1 MKKLLKISLKNTLLI
16 YLFVVIFESVAYT
29 LCYTVAGVS
38 RRDLFNKLQGTSSF
52 FDLSMPC
59 IIVLATLS
67 PLAFNLIKYI
77 TNYLI
82 VTVQQNIGINL
93 KKFMN
98 ELLYNIPMYKKTRLT
113 SGEIVT
119 RFRDD
124 TSDVV
129 DFFTEIYLQVPKI
142 LMSIVNLIIIFKI
155 NTFFSVISAIPLIII
170 VFAVQFFQSHLVK
183 NRNLARKAMDK
194 SVQFLGDIFGSLDLV
209 KLSNKKANYLNHYKK
224 LCYDRGKYAVR
235 DTIFQKFLMLFSS
248 NLMFFAQVVILFF
261 AYGFIKD
268 GTFTVGDL
276 ILFEHCF
283 WFLTELPSAISGI
296 LSKYKQLAVS
306 KDRISQL
313 NSLTE
318 EDYECFNFGGKIKCV
333 DKSNIYLVTG
343 KNGSGKSLFLKN
355 IFSNHLNYN
364 LSALGFSKNISMQP
378 PEICY
383 LPQNPCLISGTIR
396 ENICLSMICDNDR
409 LLKVVKIAKLDQE
422 FENGKL
428 NLDTYVGNTGEQL
441 SGGQIKR
448 VALARVLYRLPKVI
462 LLDDVTSGL
471 DVVTERKLL
480 ENLKN
485 LGIKI
490 IITSSREDLFG
501 YIK

>member
-1 MKKLLKISLKNTLLI
+1 MKRLLKISLKNIWFI
-16 YLFVVIFESVAYT
+16 YLFVIIFEALAYT
-29 LCYTVAGVS
+29 VCYTLAGVS
-38 RRDLFNKLQGTSSF
+38 RRDFFNQLQGTESF
-52 FDLSMPC
+52 FDCNILC

-77 TNYLI
+77 TSYLI

-93 KKFMN
+93 KKFMHKS
-98 ELLYNIPMYKKTRLT
+98 LYNIPIYKKLKLT

-129 DFFTEIYLQVPKI
+129 DFFTEIYLQIPKI

-155 NTFFSVISAIPLIII
+155 SVFFSVISAIPLIII
-170 VFAVQFFQSHLVK
+170 VFVVQFFQSHLVK
-183 NRNLARKAMDK
+183 NRNLVRKSMDR
-194 SVQFLGDIFGSLDLV
+194 SIQFLGDIFQSLDLV
-209 KLSNKKANYLNHYKK
+209 KLSNKKANYLNHYEK

-248 NLMFFAQVVILFF
+248 NLMFFAQAVILFF

-306 KDRISQL
+306 RNRINKL
-313 NSLTE
+313 CALE
-318 EDYECFNFGGKIKCV
+318 EEVDECFNFGGHIKRIGEN
-333 DKSNIYLVTG
+333 NIYLVMG

-355 IFSNHLNYN
+355 VFSNQLNMD
-364 LSALGFSKNISMQP
+364 LSVLGLVANKSIQP

-383 LPQNPCLISGTIR
+383 LPQNPCLISGTLR
-396 ENICLSMICDNDR
+396 ENICLGMKCDNDR
-409 LLKVVKIAKLDQE
+409 LLKVVRIAKLSQD
-422 FENGKL
+422 FEYKKL
-428 NLDTYVGNTGEQL
+428 NLDTYVGNIGEQL

-480 ENLKN
+480 ENLKS
-485 LGIKI
+485 LGITVI
-490 IITSSREDLFG
+490 IASSREDLFE